1 MSSEISKARRLL
13 VAAVKGYVLPDL
25 EARGFVGMP
34 KHKEPVPMWDLHRA
48 RTEGGYEVISVIFD
62 ERKRPQFYAIIN
74 LVPRDGMRIGGD
86 ALPSERVTA
95 ATLFERVY
103 VQKRSQGVLA
113 LLLPK
118 WFSHTW
124 FGFDAK
130 DSETANTEAAKT
142 TCMEFI
148 TCLDQAE
155 RWWKTREL
163 GPNLVKANV
172 GAVLRDPNAP
182 SPKPDADA

>member
-1 MSSEISKARRLL
+1 
-13 VAAVKGYVLPDL
+13 
-25 EARGFVGMP
+25 
-34 KHKEPVPMWDLHRA
+34 MWDLNRA
-48 RTEGGYEVISVIFD
+48 HADGGYDVISVVFD

-74 LVPRDGMRIGGD
+74 LVPREGMRIGGSVSP
-86 ALPSERVTA
+86 AEKVTA
-95 ATLFERVY
+95 ATLLERVY

-124 FGFDAK
+124 FGFDA
-130 DSETANTEAAKT
+130 TADEAANAEAAQT
-142 TCMEFI
+142 ACAEFI
-148 TCLDQAE
+148 ACLDQAE